1 MVKRCIRCEKQ
12 CTKFFSKVGGT
23 VYVRTF
29 LKSEKGI
36 TEEELEDAVICG
48 ACRTFIYNHVFRP
61 ERVKSQGSKRALPDT
76 SDAAQAA
83 SKAAE
88 SAAKRVKE
96 NDKYHTGEH

>member
-1 MVKRCIRCEKQ
+1 MKNNAPS
-12 CTKFFSKVGGT
+12 FFSKVGGT

-61 ERVKSQGSKRALPDT
+61 ERVKSQGSNRALPDT

-83 SKAAE
+83 SKAA
-88 SAAKRVKE
+88 VVVYLFII
-96 NDKYHTGEH
+96 KYVQLM